1 MEATDSVP
9 VLEPSTDGRE
19 GLVPD
24 VSVTIVTYQCKD
36 LVLRC
41 LDSLN
46 EGARS
51 SWIEVV
57 IVDNGSTD
65 GVAEAV
71 KDRYPDLR
79 VIALGRNDGFGRS
92 HNLAASH
99 ATGRYLFV
107 LNPDTVV
114 EPGSIDTLVRF
125 ADERERL
132 GQPVGMVAP
141 RLLNSDGTDQRT
153 ARAFPTASA
162 GLFGRRSPLT
172 RVFPARCG
180 PASRR
185 WCVPRS
191 PASCATCR
199 CAKA

>member
-99 ATGRYLFV
+99 ATGR
-107 LNPDTVV
+107 PW
-114 EPGSIDTLVRF
+114 VR
-125 ADERERL
+125 
-132 GQPVGMVAP
+132 
-141 RLLNSDGTDQRT
+141 
-153 ARAFPTASA
+153 AS
-162 GLFGRRSPLT
+162 S
-172 RVFPARCG
+172 V
-180 PASRR
+180 S
-185 WCVPRS
+185 
-191 PASCATCR
+191 
-199 CAKA
+199 